1 MVFFWSFAALSVIWN
16 ALFDI
21 KLPLLQRRDADRP
34 LLRRHFSFLHKS
46 RRVIYQKGGNE
57 K

>member
-46 RRVIYQKGGNE
+46 RRVI
-57 K
+57 